1 MPSWEHPANLPAD
14 LPVPAQLAGYVLRR
28 AHERL
33 RELHDDS
40 ALLTVAGGDQVA
52 IVCIAQVEEW
62 LEGLVVRAEAGEP
75 L

>member
-14 LPVPAQLAGYVLRR
+14 LAVPAQLAGYVLRR
-28 AHERL
+28 AHERVN
-33 RELHDDS
+33 ELHDDS

-52 IVCIAQVEEW
+52 VVCLSSVEQW
-62 LEGLVVRAEAGEP
+62 LEGLVSRAEAGEP